1 MLSPS
6 AALCSPSFE
15 PRTVSCITHPIGM
28 AEFDAAL
35 VRANRLLASLP
46 VDDFNRIAVRLESV
60 ALKRAETLYE
70 PDAPI
75 EYVYFPTG
83 ALISLVA
90 SMRDGTVVEVAVIGR
105 EGMVGLPLA
114 FGSETSSRKVI
125 TQVPGPRAAAVGG
138 HVLRGD
144 SPRQR
149 APRSA
154 QALHDGAPDTDDAV
168 GGVQQASLAG
178 TASRAVAAR
187 KRRRDGY
194 GALRAHAGLHR
205 ADARRAPAER
215 DRDRALVREA
225 GHAPDLSRPDSHRE
239 PDRPRARRVRVLSL
253 RRRGR
258 STSST
263 AIERIEEPVG
273 RSG

>member
-1 MLSPS
+1 MPRSTREIVNAEPGGRALQPILRAWHRFLHYSP
-6 AALCSPSFE
+6 
-15 PRTVSCITHPIGM
+15 VGM
-28 AEFDAAL
+28 AEFDVAL
-35 VRANRLLASLP
+35 ARANRLLASLP
-46 VDDFNRIAVRLESV
+46 VDDFNRIAARIESV

-125 TQVPGPRAAAVGG
+125 TQVPGLGAAAAGG
-138 HVLRGD
+138 HTAAGD

-154 QALHDGAPDTDDAV
+154 QALHDGSPHADDAV
-168 GGVQQASLAG
+168 GGVQQASLAR

-215 DRDRALVREA
+215 DGDRALVREA
-225 GHAPDLSRPDSHRE
+225 GHAPDLSRPDPDRE
-239 PDRPRARRVRVLSL
+239 PARPRGRRAASAIPSWRS
-253 RRRGR
+253 R
-258 STSST
+258 STS
-263 AIERIEEPVG
+263 
-273 RSG
+273 